1 MAHGHGLRFQHV
13 EAAML
18 FSRPRR
24 SVGFYT
30 SMAFVTKREQLEA
43 KW

>member
-24 SVGFYT
+24 SVGFY